1 MVGNFNLDQMLPK
14 HVPKVYPLIQNFN
27 LPQLSHFSSHIHGE
41 ILDLVFGNSNSDTD
55 SNSNSSRPLPYSDHF
70 ALFFKI

>member
-41 ILDLVFGNSNSDTD
+41 ILDLVFGNSNSDTV
-55 SNSNSSRPLPYSDHF
+55 SSRPLPYSDHF